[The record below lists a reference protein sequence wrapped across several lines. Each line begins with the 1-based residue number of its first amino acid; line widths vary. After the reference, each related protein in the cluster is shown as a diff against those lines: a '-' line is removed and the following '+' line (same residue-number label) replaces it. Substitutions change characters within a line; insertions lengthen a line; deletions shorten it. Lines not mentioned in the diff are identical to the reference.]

1 MANVLYPLFK
11 QGLLSPGLD
20 LSTLTLK
27 TVLVDTGA
35 YTYSAA
41 HQFLSSVPSGA
52 RVGAPQTLGSKTV
65 ALGVF
70 DAADVAFPNVPVG
83 TGSGTALEAVLLYV
97 DTGTE
102 ATSRLI
108 ALIDTATGLPV
119 TPNGGN
125 ISVTW
130 DAAGIFQL

>member
-27 TVLVDTGA
+27 AVLVDTGA
-35 YTYSAA
+35 YTYSAG

-52 RVGAPQTLGSKTV
+52 RAGTPQTLASKTV

-70 DAADVAFPNVPVG
+70 DAADVTFPSVPAG
-83 TGSGTALEAVLLYV
+83 TSTGAGIEAAVIYV

-108 ALIDTATGLPV
+108 AYIDTATGLPV

-125 ISVTW
+125 ITVTW
-130 DAAGIFQL
+130 DATGIFAL